1 MEERICDA
9 LRKRREEMGLSVE
22 EISLRLG
29 INKDTYKNWESDKT
43 IPKPRFFKRIKNV
56 MGIDVKEF
64 APPTLYMAVTLD
76 EIALPLAVADTPEE
90 LAKMMGVK
98 VQTIFSCICNSKKH
112 KHSKYLKVVL
122 DDDIH

>member
-9 LRKRREEMGLSVE
+9 LQKRRGEMGLSVE
-22 EISLRLG
+22 EVSLRLG
-29 INKDTYKNWESDKT
+29 IIENTYKNWESGKT
-43 IPKPRFFKRIKNV
+43 IPKSRFFERIKRV
-56 MGIDVKEF
+56 MGIDLKEF
-64 APPTLYMAVTLD
+64 TPSILYMAVTLD

-90 LAKMMGVK
+90 LEKMMGVK

-122 DDDIH
+122 DDEIY